1 MYGLWNNVGKLKL
14 NHLASDIRTQVLHWK
29 GGDFVDIKQSVI
41 NTFNRVGID
50 YKSLMDK
57 TEKVEVRNR
66 FSGEAVTT
74 LPLIAYLVGW
84 VYDTSNAY
92 ETGESKVN
100 VSDFDRIRYF
110 ILEKDPDVYSTCI
123 D

>member
-1 MYGLWNNVGKLKL
+1 M
-14 NHLASDIRTQVLHWK
+14 
-29 GGDFVDIKQSVI
+29 DIKQSVI